1 MPTDSNRPFGA
12 ADLFRAWS
20 AKFTRDRAQLSP
32 SPEAQT
38 ILALMDHFND
48 LHFNDRNSLRADLN
62 ARCPRRPG
70 GVHEPERGGR
80 ESA

>member
-1 MPTDSNRPFGA
+1 MRA

-20 AKFTRDRAQLSP
+20 ARFTRDRAQLNP

-38 ILALMDHFND
+38 ILALMDHYKG
-48 LHFNDRNSLRADLN
+48 LHFHDRNSLRTDLD
-62 ARCPRRPG
+62 ARCPKRPG

-80 ESA
+80 EGA